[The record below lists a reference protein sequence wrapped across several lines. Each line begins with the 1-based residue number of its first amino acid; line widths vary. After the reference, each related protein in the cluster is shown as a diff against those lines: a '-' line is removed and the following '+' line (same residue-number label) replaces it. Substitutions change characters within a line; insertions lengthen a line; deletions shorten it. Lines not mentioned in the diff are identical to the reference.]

1 MQRAISII
9 SLVSTLLLASLNS
22 VADQVPDGSLPIID
36 RLVPYRDADYGFS
49 MAVPEGW
56 AQIYAAE
63 SDTDEDALEP
73 GYAIGFESPRS
84 SVDDRFADYVMVEI
98 LPGAESGAFETDDN
112 NKRVVVV
119 DDRVA
124 VVDRVLLSDFQISG
138 DTLDLIVYQ
147 AEIVELGFT
156 VGIFVIGEQHESDVL
171 SDAFEL
177 TLKTFKIPDNPFDVS

>member
-1 MQRAISII
+1 MQRAHSFI
-9 SLVSTLLLASLNS
+9 TLLLVLQLASLNA
-22 VADQVPDGSLPIID
+22 VADQALNGSLPVID
-36 RLVPYRDADYGFS
+36 RLIPYRDADYGFS

-63 SDTDEDALEP
+63 SDTDEEALEP

-84 SVDDRFADYVMVEI
+84 SVDDRFADYVM
-98 LPGAESGAFETDDN
+98 
-112 NKRVVVV
+112 
-119 DDRVA
+119 
-124 VVDRVLLSDFQISG
+124 DFQVSG
-138 DTLDLIVYQ
+138 DTIDLIVYQ

>member
-1 MQRAISII
+1 MQRAHSFI
-9 SLVSTLLLASLNS
+9 TLLLVLQLASLNA
-22 VADQVPDGSLPIID
+22 VADQALNGSLPVID
-36 RLVPYRDADYGFS
+36 RLIPYRDADYGFS

-63 SDTDEDALEP
+63 SDTDEEALEP

-98 LPGAESGAFETDDN
+98 LPGADSGAFETDGDDS
-112 NKRVVVV
+112 RVVVV
-119 DDRVA
+119 DNRVA
-124 VVDRVLLSDFQISG
+124 VVDQILLTDFQVSG
-138 DTLDLIVYQ
+138 DTIDLIVYQ